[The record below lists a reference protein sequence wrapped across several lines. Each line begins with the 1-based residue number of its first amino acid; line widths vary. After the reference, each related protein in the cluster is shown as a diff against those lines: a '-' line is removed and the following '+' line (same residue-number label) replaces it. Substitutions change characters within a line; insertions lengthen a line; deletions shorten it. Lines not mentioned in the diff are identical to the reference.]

1 MVVYSDNFYNVL
13 KSLQNSEVFVIFILA
28 SDVMT
33 YLPFESTLI
42 MRVLMLISNILL
54 DTLYIY
60 LYFSFFIQY
69 LN

>member
-54 DTLYIY
+54 DTLYIHLY
-60 LYFSFFIQY
+60 LTFFIQY